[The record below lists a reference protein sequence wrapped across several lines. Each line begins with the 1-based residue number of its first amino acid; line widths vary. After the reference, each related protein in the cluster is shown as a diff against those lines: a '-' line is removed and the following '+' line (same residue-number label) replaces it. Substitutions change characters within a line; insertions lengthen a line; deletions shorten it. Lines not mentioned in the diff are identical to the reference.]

1 MVFLYTLLFIFAI
14 VGFTEIIS
22 YLIFRIMSVKNECST
37 MLITPINSNSNYE
50 FIIRSVA
57 EKAKWMGSFRPQ
69 KIIIVTEN
77 LSKEAINDIKS
88 LTYGYDFIKI
98 IDKKYLCSE
107 VNTL

>member
-1 MVFLYTLLFIFAI
+1 
-14 VGFTEIIS
+14 
-22 YLIFRIMSVKNECST
+22 
-37 MLITPINSNSNYE
+37 MLITPISSNSNYE
-50 FIIRSVA
+50 FIIRSVT
-57 EKAKWMGSFRPQ
+57 EKVKWMGSFRPQ

-77 LSKEAINDIKS
+77 LSKEEINDIKS